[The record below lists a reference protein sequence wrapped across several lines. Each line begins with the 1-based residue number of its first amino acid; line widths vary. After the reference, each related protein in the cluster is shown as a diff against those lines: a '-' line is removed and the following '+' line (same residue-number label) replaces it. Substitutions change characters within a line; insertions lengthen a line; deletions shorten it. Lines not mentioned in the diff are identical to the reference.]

1 MQKGSMVLVFEN
13 KRNIIVNRESKQSEE
28 NMDNKSV
35 VLSEL
40 DNHLRHLFEY
50 RFFNKFY
57 NAVEIICRYTLYVTA
72 IAVLAGSYLYSR
84 SESYADITFIDI
96 TKIVFGVS
104 FLIISL
110 SIIIREITI
119 LFYGKI
125 YGETFKQYVAVSEDD
140 INKIVTKLKKE
151 SNDPSLIYEVDKIV
165 KRYKYKENG
174 LYVIF
179 TDGINKKIIKE
190 LMKLEINY
198 KYSKRDEERR

>member
-1 MQKGSMVLVFEN
+1 VQKGSMVLVFEN

-72 IAVLAGSYLYSR
+72 ITVLAGSYLYSR

>member
-1 MQKGSMVLVFEN
+1 MNNE
-13 KRNIIVNRESKQSEE
+13 RKQSEE

-57 NAVEIICRYTLYVTA
+57 NAVEIICRYTLLVTA
-72 IAVLAGSYLYSR
+72 IAVLAGSYIYSR

-104 FLIISL
+104 FLIISS
-110 SIIIREITI
+110 SIIVREITI

-198 KYSKRDEERR
+198 KYSRRESDKN

>member
-1 MQKGSMVLVFEN
+1 MNNE
-13 KRNIIVNRESKQSEE
+13 RKQSEE

-57 NAVEIICRYTLYVTA
+57 NAVEIICRYTLLVTA
-72 IAVLAGSYLYSR
+72 IAVLAGAYVYSK

-104 FLIISL
+104 FLIISS
-110 SIIIREITI
+110 SIIVREITI

-198 KYSKRDEERR
+198 KYSKRDSDKQ

>member
-1 MQKGSMVLVFEN
+1 MVLVFEN

-72 IAVLAGSYLYSR
+72 ITVLAGSYLYSR

>member
-1 MQKGSMVLVFEN
+1 VALVFEN

-28 NMDNKSV
+28 NMENKSV

-57 NAVEIICRYTLYVTA
+57 NAVEIICRYTLLVTA
-72 IAVLAGSYLYSR
+72 LAVCAGSYFYSR

-104 FLIISL
+104 FLIISV

-198 KYSKRDEERR
+198 KYSKRDDERR

>member
-1 MQKGSMVLVFEN
+1 MALVFEN
-13 KRNIIVNRESKQSEE
+13 KRNIIVNSERKQSEE

-57 NAVEIICRYTLYVTA
+57 NAVEIICRYTLFVTA
-72 IAVLAGSYLYSR
+72 IAVCAGAYLYSR
-84 SESYADITFIDI
+84 SESYADITFIDM

-190 LMKLEINY
+190 LMKLELNY
-198 KYSKRDEERR
+198 KYSKKDDERR

>member
-1 MQKGSMVLVFEN
+1 MNS
-13 KRNIIVNRESKQSEE
+13 ESKQSEE

-57 NAVEIICRYTLYVTA
+57 NAVEIICRYTLFVTL
-72 IAVLAGSYLYSR
+72 IAVLVGSYLYSR
-84 SESYADITFIDI
+84 SESYAVITFIDI

-104 FLIISL
+104 FLIISV

-151 SNDPSLIYEVDKIV
+151 ANDPSLIYELDKIV

-190 LMKLEINY
+190 LMKLELNY
-198 KYSKRDEERR
+198 KYAKKDEKRR

>member
-1 MQKGSMVLVFEN
+1 VQKGSMVLVFEN

>member
-1 MQKGSMVLVFEN
+1 MALVFEN
-13 KRNIIVNRESKQSEE
+13 KRNIIVNSESKQSEE

-57 NAVEIICRYTLYVTA
+57 NAVEIICRYTLFVTA

-198 KYSKRDEERR
+198 KYSKKDDERR

>member
-1 MQKGSMVLVFEN
+1 MALVFEN

-28 NMDNKSV
+28 NMENKSV

-57 NAVEIICRYTLYVTA
+57 NAVEIICRYTLLVTA
-72 IAVLAGSYLYSR
+72 LAVCAGSYFYSR

-104 FLIISL
+104 FLIISV

-198 KYSKRDEERR
+198 KYSKRDDERR

>member
-1 MQKGSMVLVFEN
+1 
-13 KRNIIVNRESKQSEE
+13 
-28 NMDNKSV
+28 
-35 VLSEL
+35 
-40 DNHLRHLFEY
+40 
-50 RFFNKFY
+50 
-57 NAVEIICRYTLYVTA
+57 
-72 IAVLAGSYLYSR
+72 
-84 SESYADITFIDI
+84 
-96 TKIVFGVS
+96 
-104 FLIISL
+104 
-110 SIIIREITI
+110 

>member
-1 MQKGSMVLVFEN
+1 MVLVFEN

>member
-1 MQKGSMVLVFEN
+1 MVLVFEN

-57 NAVEIICRYTLYVTA
+57 NAVEIICRYTLFVTA

>member
-1 MQKGSMVLVFEN
+1 M
-13 KRNIIVNRESKQSEE
+13 NRESKQSEE
-28 NMDNKSV
+28 NMENKSV

-57 NAVEIICRYTLYVTA
+57 NAVEIICRYTLLVTA
-72 IAVLAGSYLYSR
+72 LAVCAGSYFYSR

-104 FLIISL
+104 FLIISV

-198 KYSKRDEERR
+198 KYSKRDDERR